1 MLGGV
6 FRVDGGDPAA
16 TRPAPALGADTEAV
30 LAEVGA

>member
-6 FRVDGGDPAA
+6 FRIDGGDA
-16 TRPAPALGADTEAV
+16 TPIRPAPALGSDTEAV